1 MPHDITLFKQEGS
14 LYFIRIKRSLY
25 LDKNED
31 YEGIDGLLIDGEE
44 DEARKIFQSIKA
56 KKLNLKLAVV
66 ARDDTYNRRILDTL
80 KIDYLVSPEL
90 NPRIDTLKQRSS
102 GLNHV
107 LATIARDK
115 GVTIV
120 INLSNLISIEDPKI
134 KSILISRTIQNI
146 LVCRKANCKIKFAT
160 FAKFESELLDEKQ
173 VFSIG
178 TSLRMSSQQAKEA
191 FEY

>member
-1 MPHDITLFKQEGS
+1 MPQDITLFKQKGS
-14 LYFIRIKRSLY
+14 LYFRRIKRSLY

-31 YEGIDGLLIDGEE
+31 YEGVDGLLIDGEE
-44 DEARKIFQSIKA
+44 DEARKIIQSIKA
-56 KKLNLKLAVV
+56 KKINLKLAVV
-66 ARDDTYNRRILDTL
+66 ARDDTYNRRILDTM

-115 GVTIV
+115 GVTII

-134 KSILISRTIQNI
+134 KAILISRTIQNI

-173 VFSIG
+173 IFSIG
-178 TSLRMSSQQAKEA
+178 TSLKMSSQQAKEA
-191 FEY
+191 FEF

>member
-178 TSLRMSSQQAKEA
+178 TSLKMSSQQAKEA